1 VRLRGLFL
9 TVCLLFARAASATD
23 LATFIADVE
32 NLTRQ
37 IETTD
42 ADAARALA
50 ASLPDT
56 WRIEAAAASA
66 NAAAGA
72 GAAASASAGAGAG
85 AGAAEAAK
93 AGAAAGAAFE
103 VRTDWIK
110 AALLQASRTPAQWET
125 RRAALLARLAA
136 VQAEAVALRDAEARA
151 AASAAAAAG
160 ADTGPG
166 PDAGASTDA
175 NATATANPA
184 ARRAVSPAA
193 ARAALR
199 EVLSRREF
207 ARNDTR
213 TWTDA
218 LRRQIGKWLDA
229 LIDRLGGGPMAAGAV
244 GRTLAW
250 AVAIVALAALMF
262 WLLRMRRRT
271 GRAWQPLAL
280 ETPRLTSR
288 EWAARAAAALRDGD
302 PREAIRCGYH
312 AALFRLE
319 EQGVWRVDDAR
330 TPREYLSLLPRH
342 DARRVALADLT
353 RDFELTWYGS
363 RAADARGLIE
373 RLEVF
378 GCRVQPESTTASS

>member
-1 VRLRGLFL
+1 MRFRLLFL
-9 TVCLLFARAASATD
+9 TACLLLARPASAAD

-42 ADAARALA
+42 AAGGRTLA
-50 ASLPDT
+50 ANLPDT
-56 WRIEAAAASA
+56 WQVQP
-66 NAAAGA
+66 GA
-72 GAAASASAGAGAG
+72 D
-85 AGAAEAAK
+85 
-93 AGAAAGAAFE
+93 AAFE

-110 AALLQASRTPAQWET
+110 VALLQASREPAQWGT
-125 RRAALLARLAA
+125 RRTALLARLAA
-136 VQAEAVALRDAEARA
+136 VKTEAVALRDAEAQA
-151 AASAAAAAG
+151 A
-160 ADTGPG
+160 T
-166 PDAGASTDA
+166 
-175 NATATANPA
+175 
-184 ARRAVSPAA
+184 PAA
-193 ARAALR
+193 ARAALH

-213 TWTDA
+213 TWTDL
-218 LRRQIGKWLDA
+218 LRRQINKWVDA
-229 LIDRLGGGPMAAGAV
+229 LLDRLGGGPMAAGAV
-244 GRTLAW
+244 GRVLTW
-250 AVAIVALAALMF
+250 IVAIVALAALVF
-262 WLLRMRRRT
+262 GLLRMRRPRA
-271 GRAWQPLAL
+271 AWQPLAL

-288 EWAARAAAALRDGD
+288 EWGARAAAALRDGD
-302 PREAIRCGYH
+302 AREAIRCGYH

-363 RAADARGLIE
+363 QAADARGLLE